1 MPFSVVERDASINE
15 TAARMT
21 YVTLY
26 NGNPESGG
34 TELAGIL
41 RVAVPGW
48 TTATD
53 GSCSLSSS
61 FGITVPA
68 GSTFDHVAFVDG
80 PIAGTVRG
88 FIPIAASTFGSE
100 GTYRIKSGSI
110 SFPAS

>member
-1 MPFSVVERDASINE
+1 MPFSVVERNASIDA

-34 TELAGIL
+34 AEVAGIA

-48 TTATD
+48 TAATD
-53 GSCSLSSS
+53 GSRSLSASV
-61 FGITVPA
+61 GITVPA
-68 GSTFDHVAFVDG
+68 GATFDHVAFMDSQA
-80 PIAGTVRG
+80 AGTVRG
-88 FIPIAASTFGSE
+88 YIPMAASTFGSQ
-100 GTYRIKSGSI
+100 GTYTIKSGSI